1 MDLDIALKAVENYY
15 DKDVHDEKVFSGI
28 KYLLSVEA
36 LDTKKKKMLWNS
48 FHNKNAIH
56 HREFPGKLMYLSS

>member
-1 MDLDIALKAVENYY
+1 MDYME
-15 DKDVHDEKVFSGI
+15 FSTFPLIVSFLI

-36 LDTKKKKMLWNS
+36 LATKKKKMLWNS